1 MNEHLYYALK
11 HFCKYTGTQN
21 VGVSEYWWKTPDNC
35 CLFESDEGECDPDE
49 ACLKFTYQNHQENK
63 TLELVD
69 NYTCDRLY
77 SWLMKR

>member
-11 HFCKYTGTQN
+11 HFCKY
-21 VGVSEYWWKTPDNC
+21 VGVPSHGLGETYWTTPEWFCELYVDDWECEGDEYR
-35 CLFESDEGECDPDE
+35 
-49 ACLKFTYQNHQENK
+49 LKFTYRNHQENK

>member
-11 HFCKYTGTQN
+11 HFCKY
-21 VGVSEYWWKTPDNC
+21 VGVPSHGTMNTYWGTPDFVCEFYSNAWKC
-35 CLFESDEGECDPDE
+35 TDDTY
-49 ACLKFTYQNHQENK
+49 LKEFIYQNHKENK
-63 TLELVD
+63 TLEVVD